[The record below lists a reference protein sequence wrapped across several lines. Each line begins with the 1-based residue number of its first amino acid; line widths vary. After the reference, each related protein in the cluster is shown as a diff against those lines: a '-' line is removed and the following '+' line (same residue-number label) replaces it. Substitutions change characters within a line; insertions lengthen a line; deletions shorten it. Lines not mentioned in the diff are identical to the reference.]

1 MTSVLEQPL
10 LHRSTTSLI
19 HVWGSRNLIPPLHL
33 RHYMTCTIRW
43 RGNEYLFSDGFLFKY
58 VPFLLSLHLLPASP
72 DCPVFRMAG
81 FHPCIDA
88 QIFLSTRSMLCSSCM
103 QPWHSDRYKTC
114 DRCRQRYTR
123 HQHTYGLIPPT
134 ERSPPLSALSNFT
147 DRVVCSN
154 CARPW
159 QSSQYKT
166 CDRCRERAAQRAAQK
181 RAKSDDARH
190 SYFSDPVT
198 SLRSRQEKMPSAPE
212 SQLAS
217 YGGPGPVPGGFEAG
231 SRSFT

>member
-1 MTSVLEQPL
+1 
-10 LHRSTTSLI
+10 
-19 HVWGSRNLIPPLHL
+19 
-33 RHYMTCTIRW
+33 
-43 RGNEYLFSDGFLFKY
+43 
-58 VPFLLSLHLLPASP
+58 
-72 DCPVFRMAG
+72 
-81 FHPCIDA
+81 
-88 QIFLSTRSMLCSSCM
+88 MLCSSCM

-147 DRVVCSN
+147 TDRVVCSN
-154 CARPW
+154 CAQPW

-190 SYFSDPVT
+190 SYAPPLSPPSGPAKRRCPPHPNHNLRAMVDPVRFQEAYKQAVGLLHDEYLARATASESFPPDIT
-198 SLRSRQEKMPSAPE
+198 S
-212 SQLAS
+212 
-217 YGGPGPVPGGFEAG
+217 
-231 SRSFT
+231 THI